1 RKNPVP
7 EGAGFFAL
15 CVEKHAGWRLPVIWP
30 AGFVGPVS
38 AAPPGN
44 AGRTT
49 SSGRDTGIK
58 FR

>member
-1 RKNPVP
+1 
-7 EGAGFFAL
+7 L
-15 CVEKHAGWRLPVIWP
+15 CTEKHAGWRLPLIWH